1 MENSTNTIIFVI
13 VRVIIYGAVLVG
25 ISQVIFLDAFE
36 QVDFESAHKYGEHSY
51 TEWGQVVMLIMII
64 GLFFW
69 SARLDK
75 DKQAASIAV
84 VGFFTMALIREFDM
98 HLDLVFD
105 GLWQII
111 ALVTLLITILLLYRQ
126 RAFFKASVIYLFK
139 TTAFGFIAAGF
150 LTTFVFSRL
159 YGRGTFW
166 KQVMEDGYMRTVKN
180 ASEESIELLGY
191 TIIFFGAIE
200 YFRHLLKEK
209 VEH

>member
-75 DKQAASIAV
+75 DKQPAPIAV
-84 VGFFTMALIREFDM
+84 AGFFTMSLIREFDM
-98 HLDLVFD
+98 YLDLIFD
-105 GLWQII
+105 GLWQVI
-111 ALVTLLITILLLYRQ
+111 ALVTLLITILLVYRQ
-126 RAFFKASVIYLFK
+126 KAFFKASVIYLFK

-191 TIIFFGAIE
+191 AIIFFGAIE

>member
-1 MENSTNTIIFVI
+1 MDNSTNTIILVI
-13 VRVIIYGAVLVG
+13 LRVIIYGTVLLG

-36 QVDFESAHKYGEHSY
+36 QVDFELAHKYGEYSY
-51 TEWGQVVMLIMII
+51 TEWGQVVFLIMII

-75 DKQAASIAV
+75 NKQAASIAV
-84 VGFFTMALIREFDM
+84 TGFFTMALIREFDM

-105 GLWQII
+105 GLWQIL
-111 ALVTLLITILLLYRQ
+111 ALATLLITIWLVYKQ
-126 RAFFKASVIYLFK
+126 KAFFKISVVYFFR
-139 TTAFGFIAAGF
+139 TTAFGFITAGF

-159 YGRGTFW
+159 YGRKTFW
-166 KQVMEDGYMRTVKN
+166 RQVMEDGYMRTVKN

-200 YFRHLLKEK
+200 YFRHLLKDK

>member
-25 ISQVIFLDAFE
+25 VSQVIFLDSFE
-36 QVDFESAHKYGEHSY
+36 QVDFDTAHKYGEYSY
-51 TEWGQVVMLIMII
+51 TEWSQVVMLIMII

-69 SARLDK
+69 STKLDK

-84 VGFFTMALIREFDM
+84 AGFFTMSLIREFDM
-98 HLDLVFD
+98 YLDLVFD

-111 ALVTLLITILLLYRQ
+111 ALVTLLITILLVYRQ
-126 RAFFKASVIYLFK
+126 KAFFKASVIYFFN

-191 TIIFFGAIE
+191 AIIFFGAIE
-200 YFRHLLKEK
+200 YFRHLLKDK

>member
-1 MENSTNTIIFVI
+1 MENSTNTIILVI

-69 SARLDK
+69 TAKLDK
-75 DKQAASIAV
+75 DKQAVSIAV
-84 VGFFTMALIREFDM
+84 TGFFTMALIREFDM
-98 HLDLVFD
+98 HLDLVYD
-105 GLWQII
+105 GLWQIL
-111 ALVTLLITILLLYRQ
+111 ALVTLLITVWLVYKQ
-126 RAFFKASVIYLFK
+126 KAFFKASVIYLFS
-139 TTAFGFIAAGF
+139 TPAFGFIAAGF

-191 TIIFFGAIE
+191 TIIFIGAIE
-200 YFRHLLKEK
+200 YFRHLLKDK

>member
-69 SARLDK
+69 STKLDK

-84 VGFFTMALIREFDM
+84 AGFFTISLIREFDM

-111 ALVTLLITILLLYRQ
+111 ALVTLLITILLVYRQ
-126 RAFFKASVIYLFK
+126 KAFFKASVIYLFK

-166 KQVMEDGYMRTVKN
+166 KQIMEDGYMRTVKN

-191 TIIFFGAIE
+191 AIIFFGAIE

-209 VEH
+209 VES

>member
-1 MENSTNTIIFVI
+1 M
-13 VRVIIYGAVLVG
+13 RVIIYGAVLVG
-25 ISQVIFLDAFE
+25 ISQVIFLDALE
-36 QVDFESAHKYGEHSY
+36 QVDFESTHKYGEHSY
-51 TEWGQVVMLIMII
+51 TEWCQVVMLIMII

-75 DKQAASIAV
+75 DKQPVPIAV
-84 VGFFTMALIREFDM
+84 AGFFTMALIREFDM
-98 HLDLVFD
+98 YLDLIFD
-105 GLWQII
+105 GLWQIL
-111 ALVTLLITILLLYRQ
+111 ALVTLLITILLIYRQ
-126 RAFFKASVIYLFK
+126 KAFFKASVIYLFK
-139 TTAFGFIAAGF
+139 TTAFGFIVAGF

-191 TIIFFGAIE
+191 AIIFFGAIE

>member
-1 MENSTNTIIFVI
+1 MENSTNTIIFMI
-13 VRVIIYGAVLVG
+13 IRVIIYGAVLLGVT
-25 ISQVIFLDAFE
+25 QVIFLDAFE
-36 QVDFESAHKYGEHSY
+36 QVDFELTHKYGEYSY
-51 TEWGQVVMLIMII
+51 TEWGQVIFLIMII
-64 GLFFW
+64 SMFSW
-69 SARLDK
+69 SAKLDK
-75 DKQAASIAV
+75 NNQVASIAV

-111 ALVTLLITILLLYRQ
+111 ALVTLLITILLVYRQ
-126 RAFFKASVIYLFK
+126 KAFFKASVIYLFK

-166 KQVMEDGYMRTVKN
+166 KQIMEDGYMRTVKN

-191 TIIFFGAIE
+191 AIIFFGAIE

-209 VEH
+209 VES